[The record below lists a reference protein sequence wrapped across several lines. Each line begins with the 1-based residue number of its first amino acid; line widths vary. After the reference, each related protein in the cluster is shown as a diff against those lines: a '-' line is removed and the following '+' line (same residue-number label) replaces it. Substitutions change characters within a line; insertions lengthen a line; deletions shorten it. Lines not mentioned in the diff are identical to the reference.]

1 MKMFVKKNSFAET
14 YAKERGYEYEYTDG
28 SIEVCDHEFGEWKRK
43 TDPDVF
49 KEGMEIRICKK
60 CNVTETR
67 KLNKLRAT
75 VKLTAKSIVLKVKQ
89 STTAVKVTT
98 AKGDSVKSWKSS
110 NTKVV
115 SVNSKGKIT
124 GKKVG
129 NATVTVTLKSGK
141 KGTVKVK
148 VQKKE
153 VATSKLTVTG
163 KTAKIKKNKLTLK
176 KGKKETLIAA
186 VTPVTSQQKVTFKSS
201 DKKIAVV
208 TSKGKITAKKT
219 GKAKVT
225 VQSGKKKVVI
235 TVTVKK

>member
-1 MKMFVKKNSFAET
+1 M
-14 YAKERGYEYEYTDG
+14 
-28 SIEVCDHEFGEWKRK
+28 
-43 TDPDVF
+43 
-49 KEGMEIRICKK
+49 
-60 CNVTETR
+60 TETR